1 MEGRSLQRAL
11 AFRLENTAQ
20 NDLAR
25 EMMRQASGAGILDPD
40 ALHGPVAWMTRD
52 ARRGW
57 HEALVAT
64 GRLGATCSALHA
76 LVQPMVVLHVKLAF
90 RSGAEIGPQL
100 DLRDNKLMHLPPLS
114 PSEFGTLSRML
125 AVSCS
130 LRHLTT
136 LRISG
141 RARQPQHFC
150 SVAAFAGR
158 LSARSLPQL
167 STLDLNGAQMGAD
180 GAHALADAL
189 TRDAVSSLTSLD
201 LTYNALSPAPFRGLT
216 RALAGGA
223 LPRLRSLL
231 LALNAQLGCEGA
243 CYLAEALAAGATP
256 VLSNLNLED
265 SGVGLVGCRAIAA
278 AMLAGGASELGCVS
292 IAGSRVMQE
301 ATQAAIDAAVDDA
314 AAADAAP
321 SATPSP
327 GANHGQDHGGGC
339 GSLPFDGCGQRLCGP
354 MEGVTVS
361 CIHAS
366 YSGGAHSPWRPREG
380 SMHRRM
386 RLRELPLGPCEWVW
400 HVAGQRARE
409 IRIRE

>member
-1 MEGRSLQRAL
+1 
-11 AFRLENTAQ
+11 
-20 NDLAR
+20 
-25 EMMRQASGAGILDPD
+25 
-40 ALHGPVAWMTRD
+40 
-52 ARRGW
+52 
-57 HEALVAT
+57 
-64 GRLGATCSALHA
+64 
-76 LVQPMVVLHVKLAF
+76 
-90 RSGAEIGPQL
+90 
-100 DLRDNKLMHLPPLS
+100 
-114 PSEFGTLSRML
+114 ML

-189 TRDAVSSLTSLD
+189 TRDALISLTSLD
-201 LTYNALSPAPFRGLT
+201 LTYNALSPAPFRQPRL
-216 RALAGGA
+216 A

-243 CYLAEALAAGATP
+243 CYLAEALADGATP

-314 AAADAAP
+314 AAVDAAP

-339 GSLPFDGCGQRLCGP
+339 GSLPVDGCGQRLCGP
-354 MEGVTVS
+354 MCDRLLHPRLVQWR
-361 CIHAS
+361 
-366 YSGGAHSPWRPREG
+366 SP
-380 SMHRRM
+380 
-386 RLRELPLGPCEWVW
+386 
-400 HVAGQRARE
+400 
-409 IRIRE
+409 